1 MYNEYIILYCFDI
14 EHDTIDEVMERATL
28 VENNPDANNISEE
41 DDDDD
46 DDDDLVDDEE
56 KKLIFLINE

>member
-1 MYNEYIILYCFDI
+1 MYNEYIILYCFNI
-14 EHDTIDEVMERATL
+14 EHDTIDEIMERATL

-56 KKLIFLINE
+56 K

>member
-1 MYNEYIILYCFDI
+1 
-14 EHDTIDEVMERATL
+14 MERDTL

-46 DDDDLVDDEE
+46 DDLVDDEE
-56 KKLIFLINE
+56 KWLIFLINE